1 MELSDLCTLFIYNTI
16 FNVKPYN
23 QKKANTINSE
33 SSSKFTDNN
42 SATNTNSEIGTL
54 KTSTSESNTKKDE
67 LLNDKHNQS
76 SDEALEKR
84 SADKTW
90 RDHILITFLC
100 FMVAFGGFV
109 FGYDTGTISGFV
121 NMTDFINRFGQVNA
135 QGEHYL
141 SEIKIGLI
149 ISVFNIGCCIG
160 GLIFSKIADL
170 NGRRIGLM
178 FSMVIYNIGV
188 IVQISAQF
196 AWYQIMIGRFITGL
210 SVGTVAVIAPMF
222 ISESSPKVL
231 RGTLVCC
238 FQLCITLGIFIGY
251 CCTYGTKQ
259 LNNSAQWRIPLGLC
273 FAWAIFLV
281 VGMLFMPE
289 SPRYLVE
296 KKKIKDASLSIA
308 KSNKLSPDDPIV
320 LSELSLI
327 QAGIDRKEMGNNAS
341 WKELIIGKPA
351 IFKRLLIGITLA
363 SLQQLT
369 GNNYFFYFATTI
381 FKSVG
386 LKDSFQTSMIL
397 GAVNFLS
404 TFVNIWAIE
413 RFGRRQCLLI
423 GSCGMFV
430 CFIIYSVLGSTNLYK
445 DPSNFQNS
453 ITHLPT
459 GRAMT
464 FITCL
469 YIFFFA
475 STWAGGVFAILSET
489 YPIRVRAKS
498 MAIAMATNWIWGFII
513 SLCSSFIINS
523 IHFYYGF
530 VFTGC
535 IAGSIVFVY
544 YCIME
549 TKGLSLEEIDEMWA
563 AKVLPRKSSEWV
575 PPFVSEMTHSSDNA
589 KAIIEHHDNCENVD

>member
-1 MELSDLCTLFIYNTI
+1 MSNNYN
-16 FNVKPYN
+16 
-23 QKKANTINSE
+23 NSE
-33 SSSKFTDNN
+33 TSSKLNDDNIQQI
-42 SATNTNSEIGTL
+42 STNENSEKSQDNSSQT
-54 KTSTSESNTKKDE
+54 KTEESLINKDDESLEEAIKKRLANKNWKDY
-67 LLNDKHNQS
+67 
-76 SDEALEKR
+76 
-84 SADKTW
+84 
-90 RDHILITFLC
+90 ILITFLC
-100 FMVAFGGFV
+100 FLIAFGGFV

-121 NMTDFINRFGQVNA
+121 NMTDFINRFGQVGDN
-135 QGEHYL
+135 GEYYL
-141 SEIKIGLI
+141 SEIRIGII

-160 GLIFSKIADL
+160 GLIFSKIADIY
-170 NGRRIGLM
+170 GRRIGLM
-178 FSMVIYNIGV
+178 FSMVIYVIGI
-188 IVQISAQF
+188 IVQISANS
-196 AWYQIMIGRFITGL
+196 AWYQIMIGRIITGL
-210 SVGTVAVIAPMF
+210 SVGTVSVIAPMF

-259 LNNSAQWRIPLGLC
+259 LENSSAQWRIPLGLC

-281 VGMLFMPE
+281 IGMIFMPE

-296 KKKIKDASLSIA
+296 KKRIDEAKISIA
-308 KSNKLSPDDPIV
+308 KSNNLKPDDPIV
-320 LSELSLI
+320 NSELILI
-327 QAGIDRKEMGNNAS
+327 QAGIDREELAGNAS
-341 WKELIIGKPA
+341 WKELITGKPG
-351 IFKRLLIGITLA
+351 IFKRLIIGTVLA

-386 LKDSFQTSMIL
+386 LEDSFQTSMIL

-413 RFGRRQCLLI
+413 RFGRRQCLLA
-423 GSCGMFV
+423 GSSGMFI
-430 CFIIYSVLGSTNLYK
+430 CFIIYSVLGSTNLYD
-445 DPSNFQNS
+445 DPNNFQNS
-453 ITHLPT
+453 VTHLPT
-459 GRAMT
+459 GKAMI

-475 STWAGGVFAILSET
+475 STWAGGVYAILSET
-489 YPIRVRAKS
+489 YPLRVRSKAMS
-498 MAIAMATNWIWGFII
+498 VAIGSNWIWGFLI
-513 SLCSSFIINS
+513 SFFSSFIINS

-535 IAGSIVFVY
+535 IAISIIFVY

-563 AKVLPRKSSEWV
+563 AKVVPWKSSEWV
-575 PPFVSEMTHSSDNA
+575 PPSVSKMAHCQNYA
-589 KAIIEHHDNCENVD
+589 KPDVVHDERNV